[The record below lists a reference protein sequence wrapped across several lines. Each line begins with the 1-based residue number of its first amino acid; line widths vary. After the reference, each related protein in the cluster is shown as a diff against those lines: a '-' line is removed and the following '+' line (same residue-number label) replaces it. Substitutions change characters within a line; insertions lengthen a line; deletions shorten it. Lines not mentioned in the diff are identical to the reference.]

1 MGALA
6 LRCDRDF
13 EKMKDI
19 KEMNLLETMRDYPN
33 RVITLAWK
41 LISVKGVA
49 LALCSLF
56 IWRGTIT
63 GWEAVTLFVLTVL
76 MVIGGREAEKWKRY
90 FGDLRGGK
98 N

>member
-1 MGALA
+1 
-6 LRCDRDF
+6 
-13 EKMKDI
+13 MKDI
-19 KEMNLLETMRDYPN
+19 REMSLWETIRDYPN
-33 RVITLAWK
+33 RAFTLTWK

-49 LALCSLF
+49 LGLCSLF

-90 FGDLRGGK
+90 FSDLKGGK
-98 N
+98 T